1 MAPKGKVLII
11 DDVHP
16 YLLEQLPL
24 LSYQADYRPHIER
37 EELLAIIGH
46 YSGLVVRSK
55 TNIDKEILSEA
66 NHLKFIGRAGSGLEI
81 IDLEYA
87 KNRGIVC
94 FNTPEANSD
103 AVGEQAVG
111 MLLSLLANI
120 HKSYLEVRNF
130 EWNRESNRGIELS
143 SLTVGIVGYG
153 HTGSAFAKKLRGFGC
168 KIIAYDTEKK
178 GFGNAWVQECPQETI
193 FEQAD
198 VVSFHIPLNSKNK
211 YLINSD
217 YLGHF
222 KKNIFLLNLSRGKI
236 MNTNAIINALKDG
249 KIRGCALDVLENE
262 NISEYSFD
270 ERQQL
275 SNLLSFPSVIITSHI
290 GGWTHE
296 SYYKISFQLAE
307 KIKQL

>member
-1 MAPKGKVLII
+1 MAQKGKVLII

-24 LSYQADYRPHIER
+24 LGYEADYHPHIER
-37 EELLAIIGH
+37 EDLLTILGH
-46 YSGLVVRSK
+46 YTGLVVRSK
-55 TNIDKEILSEA
+55 TNIDKEILSRA
-66 NHLKFIGRAGSGLEI
+66 TQLKFIGRAGSGLEI

-87 KNRGIVC
+87 QHRGIVC

-130 EWNRESNRGIELS
+130 EWDREGNRGIELS

-153 HTGSAFAKKLRGFGC
+153 HTGGAFAKKLQGFGC
-168 KIIAYDTEKK
+168 KIIAYDIDKK
-178 GFGNAWVQECPQETI
+178 GFGNAWVQECTQETI

-198 VVSFHIPLNSKNK
+198 VVSFHIPLNTKNK
-211 YLINSD
+211 YLINSE
-217 YLGHF
+217 YLNRF

-236 MNTNAIINALKDG
+236 MVTDAIINGLHSG
-249 KIRGCALDVLENE
+249 KIKGCALDVLENE
-262 NISEYSFD
+262 NLIEYSLA
-270 ERQQL
+270 EREQL